1 MRGISKNKSKTKS
14 RRRARPRRGLRR
26 AVVRGGASAR
36 KRSKYGEYG
45 TRAGIGAAGLGLGL
59 WMGSRGKSAAPPTT
73 TLAPT
78 INPDDD
84 EELTRLLLKK
94 CGYARSAEEKRKC
107 MDTIINYAL
116 PEFM

>member
-14 RRRARPRRGLRR
+14 RRRARPRRGSRR

-78 INPDDD
+78 TNPDDD
-84 EELTRLLLKK
+84 EELKRLLLKK
-94 CGYARSAEEKRKC
+94 CGYTSSQQNKREC
-107 MDTIINYAL
+107 MYKIINDAL
-116 PEFM
+116 PQFL